1 MLIFLVLI
9 NLPCQCKLEFEGDH
23 VRSFSFLMK
32 EQESSDERVGWMPR
46 GLEHGGEARGVPTGR
61 SAMGTLVGKTTWEV
75 LTGRYKDPGKDEKN
89 KFVNLRGLG
98 DLDSKISISA
108 HTFSESN
115 NSIRCWTT
123 LLML

>member
-32 EQESSDERVGWMPR
+32 EQESSDERVGWMPG

-61 SAMGTLVGKTTWEV
+61 SAMGTLVGKTT
-75 LTGRYKDPGKDEKN
+75 
-89 KFVNLRGLG
+89 
-98 DLDSKISISA
+98 
-108 HTFSESN
+108 
-115 NSIRCWTT
+115 
-123 LLML
+123 